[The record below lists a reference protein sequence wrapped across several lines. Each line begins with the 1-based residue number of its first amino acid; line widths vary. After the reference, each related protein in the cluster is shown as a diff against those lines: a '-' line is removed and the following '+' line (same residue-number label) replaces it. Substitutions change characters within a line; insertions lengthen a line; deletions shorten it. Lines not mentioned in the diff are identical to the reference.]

1 MVSNKQNAL
10 TSLIGRI
17 KQFSLNLLIK
27 TLLYT
32 GGAVLVLIIFI
43 SAILPLF
50 IYLLIGN
57 YSNGRQLDKEY
68 KLSVN
73 HSNEQRTINS

>member
-1 MVSNKQNAL
+1 M
-10 TSLIGRI
+10 SLIDRI

-27 TLLYT
+27 TLLYAV
-32 GGAVLVLIIFI
+32 GALLVLVISI

-57 YSNGRQLDKEY
+57 YSNGQRLDKEY
-68 KLSVN
+68 RLSVN
-73 HSNEQRTINS
+73 HTNE

>member
-10 TSLIGRI
+10 ISLIDRI

-32 GGAVLVLIIFI
+32 GGAVLVLIISI

-57 YSNGRQLDKEY
+57 YSNGKRLDKEY
-68 KLSVN
+68 RLSVN
-73 HSNEQRTINS
+73 HSNE

>member
-32 GGAVLVLIIFI
+32 GGAVLVLIISI
-43 SAILPLF
+43 SAILPLC

-57 YSNGRQLDKEY
+57 YSHGKRLDKEY
-68 KLSVN
+68 RLSVN
-73 HSNEQRTINS
+73 HFNE

>member
-32 GGAVLVLIIFI
+32 GGAVLVLIISI
-43 SAILPLF
+43 SAIPFLF
-50 IYLLIGN
+50 IYLLIGD
-57 YSNGRQLDKEY
+57 YSIDKQIGKEY
-68 KLSVN
+68 RLSVN
-73 HSNEQRTINS
+73 HFNE